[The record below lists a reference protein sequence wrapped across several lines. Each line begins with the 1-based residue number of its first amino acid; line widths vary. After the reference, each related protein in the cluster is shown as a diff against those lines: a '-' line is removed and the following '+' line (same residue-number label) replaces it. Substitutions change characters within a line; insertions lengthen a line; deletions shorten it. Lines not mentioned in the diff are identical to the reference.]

1 VLGREFEEGRK
12 LGGQKNGRERN
23 CWNRERRV
31 MVPQNNHRIPE
42 GIHVEIRLEA
52 FSMVVLLIVPKL
64 QKTR

>member
-1 VLGREFEEGRK
+1 M
-12 LGGQKNGRERN
+12 GGQKNGRERN